1 MVGKITTQIFQMRLV
16 VDTNI
21 IFSML
26 LKKNSKEWSVILR
39 EDFEIFIPKFL
50 VIEIFKH
57 KEKIIKLSGF
67 SEDEILEMFYLIL
80 KYCAFFNE
88 EDIGEEIEK
97 QAFELVKDIDQ
108 KDAVLVGS
116 ALALNAKLW
125 SGDKKLINGL
135 KHQHCD
141 FIVQTKDLF

>member
-1 MVGKITTQIFQMRLV
+1 MRLIA
-16 VDTNI
+16 DTNI

-26 LKKNSKEWSVILR
+26 LKNDSKEWSVVLR

-80 KYCAFFNE
+80 KYCTFFNE
-88 EDIGEEIEK
+88 EDISEEIQK

-108 KDAVLVGS
+108 KDAVFVGA

-135 KHQHCD
+135 KRQHCD
-141 FIVQTKDLF
+141 FIIQTKDLFY

>member
-1 MVGKITTQIFQMRLV
+1 MRLV

-26 LKKNSKEWSVILR
+26 LKKNSKEWNAILR

-67 SEDEILEMFYLIL
+67 SEDEILEMFKIL
-80 KYCAFFNE
+80 CF
-88 EDIGEEIEK
+88 
-97 QAFELVKDIDQ
+97 L
-108 KDAVLVGS
+108 
-116 ALALNAKLW
+116 
-125 SGDKKLINGL
+125 
-135 KHQHCD
+135 
-141 FIVQTKDLF
+141 